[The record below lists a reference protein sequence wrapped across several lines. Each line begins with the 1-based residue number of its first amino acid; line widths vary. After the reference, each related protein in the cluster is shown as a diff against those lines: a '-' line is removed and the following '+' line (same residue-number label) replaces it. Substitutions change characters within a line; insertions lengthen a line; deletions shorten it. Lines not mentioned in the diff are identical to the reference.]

1 MSRLEIEI
9 FIGIVLVALTSVV
22 LVAYGLNEE
31 ERMASFELAQQG
43 RAIEQGAELYDIN
56 CKGCHGPQG
65 EGVPGLCPP
74 LNDSHFFSGRM
85 EEVGWSGSMEDYII
99 STASGGRLNSTRP
112 ELYPGGG
119 SPAMPAWSDAFG
131 GPLREDQIQNI
142 ATYIMNWESTAPDRS
157 IIEEPSGEMVG
168 SDITQYLYPG
178 DINNGKALADSKGC
192 TGCHV
197 TTTAGPAW
205 EPSEGQPGIGDRAE
219 TRFTQDD
226 YTGQALTAEQYLFE
240 SIVNTNVYVVE
251 GFAPNIMLA
260 NYGETLTVEEVSD
273 LIAYMLTIK

>member
-9 FIGIVLVALTSVV
+9 LIGIVLVALTSVV

-43 RAIEQGAELYDIN
+43 RAIEEGAELYDIN

-74 LNDSHFFSGRM
+74 LNDSYFFTTRLD
-85 EEVGWSGSMEDYII
+85 EVGWSGSLEDYII
-99 STASGGRLNSTRP
+99 STAASGRLNSTRP
-112 ELYPGGG
+112 DLYPGQG

-131 GPLREDQIQNI
+131 GPLRADQIQNI

-157 IIEEPSGEMVG
+157 IVEEPTGEAVG
-168 SDITQYLYPG
+168 SDITRELDPG
-178 DINNGKALADSKGC
+178 DINNGKTVADSKGC

-205 EPSEGQPGIGDRAE
+205 ESSE
-219 TRFTQDD
+219 
-226 YTGQALTAEQYLFE
+226 
-240 SIVNTNVYVVE
+240 
-251 GFAPNIMLA
+251 A
-260 NYGETLTVEEVSD
+260 NLR
-273 LIAYMLTIK
+273 LP